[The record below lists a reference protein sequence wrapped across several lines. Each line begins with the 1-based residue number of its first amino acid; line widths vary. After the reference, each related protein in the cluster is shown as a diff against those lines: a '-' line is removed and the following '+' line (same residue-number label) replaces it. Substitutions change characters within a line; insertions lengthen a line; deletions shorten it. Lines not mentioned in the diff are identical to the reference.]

1 MATYRKSVS
10 VEEQRLMTKIAYLYH
25 KRGYK
30 QSEIAKQLD
39 LSQAGVSR
47 ILKRAEDEGIVRIS
61 VTIPTGVYTELEE
74 ALCEKY
80 GLKAAIVAHCD
91 EESDEAVFDHVGSAA
106 AYYIETTLGSNEIV
120 GLSSWSSTLLAM
132 VNAMHP
138 LAKASNAKVVQML
151 GGMGNPSAEIY
162 AARITEQ
169 FASLVQGDPVYLP
182 APGVAR
188 SQDAHADVMSDTF
201 VREATAFFDKIT
213 LAIVGIGSVEPS
225 KLLQSSGNVFSEEEL
240 KALQQSGAVG
250 DVCLRFFNI
259 EGKPVNLPLDKR
271 VVSIGLDQLKNA
283 KRVVGVAGGK
293 RKLNAIRGA
302 LNGQLINVLIT
313 DHQTAQ
319 ALMN

>member
-1 MATYRKSVS
+1 MPIYRKMVS
-10 VEEQRLMTKIAYLYH
+10 KEEQRLMTKIAYLYH

-39 LSQAGVSR
+39 LSQATVSR
-47 ILKRAEDEGIVRIS
+47 TLKRAEEEGIVRVS

-80 GLKAAIVAHCD
+80 DLKAAIVVHCD
-91 EESDEAVFDHVGSAA
+91 DQNDEAVFDHVGSAA

-138 LAKASNAKVVQML
+138 LAKASHAKVVQML

-188 SQDAHADVMSDTF
+188 SQDAHADAMSDPF
-201 VREATAFFDKIT
+201 VREATAYFDKIT

-240 KALQQSGAVG
+240 EALQQTGAVG

-259 EGKPVNLPLDKR
+259 EGEPVDLPLDKR
-271 VVSIGLDQLKNA
+271 VVSIPLKQLKNV
-283 KRVVGVAGGK
+283 KRIVGVAGGK